1 MGEASRAFCYSH
13 SSGLVATLHL
23 LSPQHHHLGWKT
35 LLLSSVRFNA
45 SFTETKTFDT
55 TPILWHLMCLL
66 QVPEGVPSG
75 PVPSVLAAQVS
86 AAPAFHLLQ
95 LALSGKNC
103 QSTAT
108 HASPSSFQNQ
118 KRRRPVRRRDQTFN
132 YSADIYCEKYDE
144 TTGLCPHG
152 DE

>member
-13 SSGLVATLHL
+13 SSAWWPPCAYYLRSIIISVVGKPFSSRGFASVPRL
-23 LSPQHHHLGWKT
+23 LKQK
-35 LLLSSVRFNA
+35 LL
-45 SFTETKTFDT
+45 
-55 TPILWHLMCLL
+55 TPIRWHLMCLL

-75 PVPSVLAAQVS
+75 PVPSVLAAQVP

-108 HASPSSFQNQ
+108 HSSPSSFQNQ